1 MKISK
6 ICRIVVFLSC
16 FLLSLATSVL
26 AQTDFRSIKVDQ
38 LSDAQ
43 IIQMMSRMSEMGYTE
58 DQLEKAAAERGMS
71 AEEIGK
77 LKERVSLIKAKGKT
91 IDTKEGNKNAESAI
105 RTVNKPK
112 EIGEEK
118 KPKEKSR
125 IFGSDLFSSGAA
137 TFEPNMLMATPKNYI
152 IGPNDELLLDLT
164 GDNEA
169 SYKLRV
175 SPEGS
180 ISMEYVGRISVG
192 GLTIE
197 QATSKIRNVMSGTY
211 PSLRTGRSQVA
222 VNLGNIRSISIII
235 NGEVVKPGSFTLS
248 SFATVFN
255 ALYSAGGPNEN
266 GSYRNIQ
273 VIRNNQVVA
282 MVDLYDF
289 LINGIQTANI
299 RLQDQDVI
307 HVPVYQIQVDVMGEV
322 KRPAIY
328 ELRADE
334 SLANVLRYAGG
345 FAAMAYKQRVR
356 VFQNTATER
365 KVLSKSIL
373 EFPDYKPK
381 NGDVVFVDPILD
393 RFENKIQVIGAVFRP
408 GIYELSPNLTLSQ
421 LIKQADGLK
430 EDAFMNRGY
439 IVRLNADST
448 TVIIPFDVSAIV
460 QNRVADILL
469 KREDIVKISSIFH
482 LRDEYTVSIGG
493 EVRKPGSFNYSNNMS
508 VENLIQMAGG
518 FKEGASEMNI
528 EVSRRISGI
537 DLTQKSAEIAKVF
550 NIKVDK
556 NLKIGDSSFVLHPF
570 DIVSVRPAEGYIT
583 QQQVQVIGEVRNPGI
598 YTIQTK
604 DERISDIVKRAGGL
618 TTSAYSNGAS
628 LKRPGAANKTG
639 SVFGEEEKQIRDLNL
654 ERLKEKGSSDSLL
667 NNTLQANGFSDLVGI
682 ELEKILENP
691 GSRRDLIVEGG
702 DIIKVPALL
711 QTVKVTGEVLRPI
724 SVVYQPGKSFKYYIN
739 SAGGFT
745 KNAYKSG
752 AFISNANGTVKGTT
766 KAIFFNNYPS
776 VMPGGEISVPQRAKR
791 EGMTAQGWVG
801 MATAVASLAAV
812 VLALLK

>member
-1 MKISK
+1 MLIACITAGSVN
-6 ICRIVVFLSC
+6 IVS
-16 FLLSLATSVL
+16 
-26 AQTDFRSIKVDQ
+26 AQTDFSTIKVDQ

-43 IIQMMSRMSEMGYTE
+43 IVQMMNRMSEMGYTE

-71 AEEIGK
+71 ASEISK
-77 LKERVSLIKAKGKT
+77 LKDRVSTIRTKGKT
-91 IDTKEGNKNAESAI
+91 ADANVSDNEPGAPARK
-105 RTVNKPK
+105 VNKP
-112 EIGEEK
+112 ETANEAEAGTK
-118 KPKEKSR
+118 KTSR
-125 IFGSDLFSSGAA
+125 IFGSELFSSGAS
-137 TFEPNMLMATPKNYI
+137 TFEPNMRMATPKNYI
-152 IGPNDELLLDLT
+152 IGPDDELLVDLT

-175 SPEGS
+175 SPEGA

-197 QATSKIRNVMSGTY
+197 QAGNKIRSAMSGTY
-211 PSLRTGRSQVA
+211 PALRSGRSQVA

-235 NGEVVKPGSFTLS
+235 NGEVAKPGTYTLS

-255 ALYSAGGPNEN
+255 ALYSAGGPNDN

-289 LINGIQTANI
+289 LVNGVQMANI

-307 HVPVYQIQVDVMGEV
+307 HVPVYQIHVDVMGEV
-322 KRPAIY
+322 KRSAIY

-334 SLANVLRYAGG
+334 SLADVLKYAGG

-408 GIYELSPNLTLSQ
+408 GVYELTQGLTLGQ
-421 LIKQADGLK
+421 LIKQADGLT

-439 IVRLNADST
+439 IVRLNPDNT
-448 TVIIPFDVSAIV
+448 TSIIPFDVSDIV
-460 QNRVADILL
+460 QNRVSDIPLQ
-469 KREDIVKISSIFH
+469 REDLVQISSIFD

-493 EVRKPGSFNYSNNMS
+493 EVRKPGIFNYANNMS
-508 VENLIQMAGG
+508 VENLVQMAGG
-518 FKEGASEMNI
+518 FKEGASAMNI
-528 EVSRRISGI
+528 EVSRRIAGS
-537 DLTQKSAEIAKVF
+537 DLTQKSAAIAKVF
-550 NIKVDK
+550 TISVDK
-556 NLKIGDSSFVLHPF
+556 DLRISDSSFVLQPF
-570 DIVSVRPAEGYIT
+570 DIVSVRPAEGFIA
-583 QQQVQVIGEVRNPGI
+583 QQQVQVSGEVRHPGT
-598 YTIQTK
+598 YTIKTK
-604 DERISDIVKRAGGL
+604 DERISDIIKRAGGL
-618 TTSAYSNGAS
+618 TASAYSKGAS
-628 LKRPGAANKTG
+628 LKRPGAANKTA
-639 SVFGEEEKQIRDLNL
+639 SVFGGEEKHIRDLNL
-654 ERLKEKGSSDSLL
+654 ERLKQDGASDTTL
-667 NNTLQANGFSDLVGI
+667 NHTLQANGFSDLVGI

-691 GSRRDLIVEGG
+691 GSRSDLIVEGG
-702 DIIKVPALL
+702 DIIRVPALL

-724 SVVYQPGKSFKYYIN
+724 SVVYQPGKPFKYYIN

-745 KNAYKSG
+745 KNAYRRGS
-752 AFISNANGTVKGTT
+752 FISNANGSVQGTT
-766 KAIFFNNYPS
+766 KALFFNNFPA
-776 VMPGGEISVPQRAKR
+776 VTPGAEIAVPQRAKR
-791 EGMTAQGWVG
+791 EGLNAQGWIG
-801 MATAVASLAAV
+801 IGTAVASLAAIV
-812 VLALLK
+812 FAILNNSK